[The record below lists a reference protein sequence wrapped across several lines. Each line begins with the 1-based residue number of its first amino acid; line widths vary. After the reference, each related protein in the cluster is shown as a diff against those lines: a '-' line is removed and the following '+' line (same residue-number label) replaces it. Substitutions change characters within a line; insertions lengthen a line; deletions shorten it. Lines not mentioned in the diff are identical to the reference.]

1 MFLRNL
7 VSVAVVLAISNSASS
22 LVDPNAHL
30 FERLLPVFRA
40 EDTRAFVNEPF
51 PAFRGESVGNIE
63 QAVDRIHR
71 LVAKKIL
78 TEDKAKTLIQSLAR
92 AEHVK
97 RFAKSL
103 RDKIDEKKSHKSG

>member
-1 MFLRNL
+1 MFLRCLLNA
-7 VSVAVVLAISNSASS
+7 AVLLSISNSASV

-40 EDTRAFVNEPF
+40 EDTRAFVSEPF

-63 QAVDRIHR
+63 QAVERIHS
-71 LVAKKIL
+71 LVTKKIL
-78 TEDKAKTLIQSLAR
+78 SEDKAKTLIQSLAR